1 MAFTLSNASN
11 RAAAVHAAFADTE
24 PNETTVQ
31 DNVTAAPV
39 TDATK
44 SRRKQAKAGG
54 KIAAAV
60 GDAKSTGRKERPAET
75 KSEIVLKKLRLA
87 KGATMETLMEVTGW
101 QAHSVRGFLSG
112 TVKKKLGLSL
122 VSEVGKD
129 GVRRYRIHDITV
141 AG

>member
-39 TDATK
+39 TDAK
-44 SRRKQAKAGG
+44 PRRKQAKASG
-54 KIAAAV
+54 KIATLAN
-60 GDAKSTGRKERPAET
+60 DAKSKHKKERPAET
-75 KSEIVLKKLRLA
+75 KSDIVLKKLCLA

-112 TVKKKLGLSL
+112 TVKKKLGLTL
-122 VSEVGKD
+122 LSEAGKD
-129 GVRRYRIHDITV
+129 GVRRYRIDDTTV
-141 AG
+141 AC